1 MKTRMNSIRIACA
14 AVGLLGL
21 FVLCGKDALSQDSA
35 TTRAQTGSPELIG
48 ELTKSLSVTP
58 AQASGGAG
66 ALFGLAKTRL
76 SPADFNKVAASV
88 PGIDTLIKSAPAA
101 SSGGGISGLS
111 GIEKSLPGG
120 LAGLASVGGSFQK
133 LGLSP
138 SMAGQFV
145 PVLTNFIKA
154 KSGSGVASL
163 LSGALK

>member
-1 MKTRMNSIRIACA
+1 MKTRMNSIRVACA

-21 FVLCGKDALSQDSA
+21 LVLCGKDALSADSA
-35 TTRAQTGSPELIG
+35 ASPELIG
-48 ELTKSLSVTP
+48 ELTKSLSITP

-76 SPADFNKVAASV
+76 NPADFKTVAASV

-101 SSGGGISGLS
+101 SGGGGIPGLS
-111 GIEKSLPGG
+111 GKETSLPGG
-120 LAGLASVGGSFQK
+120 LGGLASVAGSFQK

-138 SMAGQFV
+138 SMAGKFV
-145 PVLTNFIKA
+145 PVLTNFVQA
-154 KSGSGVASL
+154 KGGSSAASL